1 MDIPL
6 RERFSVYFG
15 AKPPYARVM
24 IGRFLAPA
32 YACLALLWAAP
43 AVAWWDYGHETVAD
57 IAERS
62 VSPAARSE
70 IRRLLARAPLLET
83 PDCPA
88 STLRDAS
95 VWPDCIRSIRDRFSY
110 TAPWHY
116 QNVDVCSPFDL
127 TPACRDGNCVSAQ
140 IERNARLLADRSLPE
155 RERLMA
161 LAFLVHF
168 VGDMHQPMHAGDRGD
183 LGGNRFAASY
193 GLIAGRT
200 NLHSIWD
207 GLLAERAISTP
218 PPDAEG
224 LLGDLSAQDREAA
237 KQGTVT
243 EWAQE
248 AWQASRDFAY
258 GSMLS
263 DPCAPVPAERPVLRE
278 QQVRALIPVVRR
290 QVVRGGLRL
299 ARLLEEAFSSSL
311 SPQAMGRGTG

>member
-1 MDIPL
+1 MLNLL
-6 RERFSVYFG
+6 RRLAFG
-15 AKPPYARVM
+15 AV
-24 IGRFLAPA
+24 LVLLPA
-32 YACLALLWAAP
+32 GPAA
-43 AVAWWDYGHETVAD
+43 AWWDYGHETVAD

-62 VSPAARSE
+62 VSPAARRD
-70 IRRLLARAPLLET
+70 IRRLLSKAPLLDT

-88 STLRDAS
+88 ATLRDAS
-95 VWPDCIRSIRDRFSY
+95 VWPDCIRSIRDRFSF

-116 QNVDVCSPFDL
+116 QNIDVCRPFDL
-127 TPACRDGNCVSAQ
+127 TAPCRDGNCVSAQ
-140 IERNARLLADRSLPE
+140 IERNARLLADRALPE

-200 NLHSIWD
+200 NLHTIWD

-218 PPDAEG
+218 PPDADG
-224 LLGDLSAQDREAA
+224 LLAHLSLQDREAA
-237 KQGTVT
+237 KLGTVT

-248 AWQASRDFAY
+248 AWQAARDFAY
-258 GSMLS
+258 GAMLAE
-263 DPCAPVPAERPVLRE
+263 PCAPVPAERPVLRE
-278 QQVRALIPVVRR
+278 EQVRALIPVVRR

-299 ARLLEEAFSSSL
+299 ARLLEDSL
-311 SPQAMGRGTG
+311 SPSGERVGERGSRGS